1 MQYSTYRTTV
11 RRSPSLPSPNRLR
24 GNLIDMWSRTSAP
37 TASVDWYGFPWL
49 CSAED
54 ELRAVERLER
64 LLHERKSSVRKSP
77 AQEPIGRKSC
87 KTRKHSRGSTGWWMT
102 TKKTC
107 IYKRLKL
114 QKHQAR
120 RARPNS
126 TVELFDHRHLEN
138 YVLCVL
144 RGSSDSDMYGRLDPS
159 LSHHR

>member
-77 AQEPIGRKSC
+77 AQEPIGLSLLGGNLDNININIDRMPDFIPQDAPPQELQDAQAFQGVHGMVDDDEEDVHLQ
-87 KTRKHSRGSTGWWMT
+87 TPETPETPSTPRT
-102 TKKTC
+102 
-107 IYKRLKL
+107 
-114 QKHQAR
+114 
-120 RARPNS
+120 P
-126 TVELFDHRHLEN
+126 E
-138 YVLCVL
+138 
-144 RGSSDSDMYGRLDPS
+144 
-159 LSHHR
+159 